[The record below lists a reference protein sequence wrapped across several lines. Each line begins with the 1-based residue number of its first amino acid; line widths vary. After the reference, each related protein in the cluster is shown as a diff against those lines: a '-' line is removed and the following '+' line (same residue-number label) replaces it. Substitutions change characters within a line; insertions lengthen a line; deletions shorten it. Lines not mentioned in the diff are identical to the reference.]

1 MKVTIFMIV
10 LAALLGFGLVAAA
23 KADSAPAPAASVQA
37 SSPVASD
44 FPIVGVTDDD
54 PIPPILVWWRGCRYN
69 DVRYTNGT
77 VTCYMPDGI
86 SVAWTKA
93 VDSSGWVRIR
103 SFPYSGGT
111 MTGVANL
118 IPGVP

>member
-1 MKVTIFMIV
+1 MKVTFILIV

-37 SSPVASD
+37 SSPVS
-44 FPIVGVTDDD
+44 VTDDD

-69 DVRYTNGT
+69 DVRYTNGA

-103 SFPYSGGT
+103 SFNDGT
-111 MTGVANL
+111 MTGVANF

>member
-1 MKVTIFMIV
+1 MKVTFILIV

-23 KADSAPAPAASVQA
+23 KADSAPAPAASLQA
-37 SSPVASD
+37 ESDFQSAEPVA
-44 FPIVGVTDDD
+44 VTDDD

-69 DVRYTNGT
+69 DVRFINGD
-77 VTCYMPDGI
+77 VVCYMPDGI

-103 SFPYSGGT
+103 SFPYSDGT

>member
-1 MKVTIFMIV
+1 MKVTFILIV

-23 KADSAPAPAASVQA
+23 KASSAPAPAASVQA
-37 SSPVASD
+37 SSPVA
-44 FPIVGVTDDD
+44 VTDDD
-54 PIPPILVWWRGCRYN
+54 PIPPILVWWRGCRNN

-77 VTCYMPDGI
+77 VICYMPDGI

-93 VDSSGWVRIR
+93 VDSSGWIRIR
-103 SFPYSGGT
+103 SFPYNGGT
-111 MTGVANL
+111 MTGVANF

>member
-1 MKVTIFMIV
+1 MKVTFVLIV

-37 SSPVASD
+37 SSPVA
-44 FPIVGVTDDD
+44 VTDDD
-54 PIPPILVWWRGCRYN
+54 PIPPILVWWRGCRNN

-77 VTCYMPDGI
+77 VTCYKPDGTGI
-86 SVAWTKA
+86 AWTKA
-93 VDSSGWVRIR
+93 VDSSGWIRIR
-103 SFPYSGGT
+103 SFPYNGGT
-111 MTGVANL
+111 MTGVANF

>member
-1 MKVTIFMIV
+1 MKVTFVLIV

-23 KADSAPAPAASVQA
+23 KANGSSHDSAPAPAASVQA
-37 SSPVASD
+37 AAPVS
-44 FPIVGVTDDD
+44 VTDDD

-77 VTCYMPDGI
+77 VTCYKPDGTGI
-86 SVAWTKA
+86 AWTKA

>member
-1 MKVTIFMIV
+1 MKVTILLIV
-10 LAALLGFGLVAAA
+10 MVALLGFGLVAAA
-23 KADSAPAPAASVQA
+23 KADSAPAPAASGGE
-37 SSPVASD
+37 PVA
-44 FPIVGVTDDD
+44 VTDDD

-69 DVRYTNGT
+69 DVRFINGD
-77 VTCYMPDGI
+77 VVCYMPDGI